1 VDHADEKRYRSVYS
15 FPGADLNEIAGRNF
29 VKSLVEWNLPPWRFR
44 RAGTPGFHATWAR
57 PAVFAGALVTNLDA
71 AGSRRTAVDVGAQ
84 LDLRL
89 SLISVLDLTVSLG
102 AAVAFERDQSPRRE
116 AMFSLKIL
124 R

>member
-1 VDHADEKRYRSVYS
+1 
-15 FPGADLNEIAGRNF
+15 
-29 VKSLVEWNLPPWRFR
+29 
-44 RAGTPGFHATWAR
+44 
-57 PAVFAGALVTNLDA
+57 VFAGALVTNLDA

-102 AAVAFERDQSPRRE
+102 AAVAFERDQGPRRE